1 MKYFTESRQWWAEL
15 FLVGLVLFV
24 GVALR
29 TIQVDRYPVNNL
41 DDGVYYV
48 WAGASFWQNPFS
60 PTSFTLFVEEN
71 PNLFWRSA
79 YLDELPDM
87 EFGFR
92 MVEPWFDHPPLGA
105 ALIGLPAY
113 LLGYTN
119 YENVPYGIVR
129 LMAVVASIFTLTF
142 TYLLIRELFGRK
154 LATITTVVLAA
165 TPYFVF
171 AHRQSYLENILTPFF
186 LLAVWQGYRAV
197 NNKSTGGWA
206 IVIPVIAAFL
216 CGWIKLVG
224 LVVPL
229 LLALWSVRQRN
240 QRLAIIFA
248 ITFALSLGSYILY
261 GVIADQN
268 AFIFTLFNQGVRGT
282 QWGNLAQIF
291 NNMRLAGP
299 LFADTTLTLGWI
311 ATLIYTVGHSFFSKQ
326 AENDSSASYISWLFA
341 CWLLIVIL
349 TSGTLN
355 SFIWYRYPLFPIL
368 SFGIAWLIH
377 SLWQKQNLL
386 GSSILALLGWS
397 QLSVVAFDFTQN
409 FDLRLL
415 IVATV
420 AIPFILFVISN
431 ILSLKKVWLSHALLI
446 HRLWLVAIL
455 TLIITTNIL
464 VVLQFP
470 RHNCAQAQC
479 TLPTKIMVQIA
490 E

>member
-24 GVALR
+24 GVTLRAL
-29 TIQVDRYPVNNL
+29 QVDRYPINNL

-48 WAGASFWQNPFS
+48 WAGTSFWQNPLS
-60 PTSFTLFVEEN
+60 PTSFTLFVENN
-71 PNLFWRSA
+71 PNVFWRSA

-105 ALIGLPAY
+105 ALIGLPAH

-119 YENVPYGIVR
+119 FENVPYAIVR
-129 LMAVVASIFTLTF
+129 LMAVIASIFTLTF
-142 TYLLIRELFGRK
+142 TYLLIRELYGRK
-154 LATITTVVLAA
+154 LAITTTLVLAV

-186 LLAVWQGYRAV
+186 LLAVWQGFKAV
-197 NNKSTGGWA
+197 SSKHSNRWNILIS
-206 IVIPVIAAFL
+206 VIAAFL

-224 LVVPL
+224 LAVPL
-229 LLALWSVRQRN
+229 LLALWSLRQRN
-240 QRLAIIFA
+240 QRLALIFA
-248 ITFALSLGSYILY
+248 ATFFLSLGSYILY
-261 GVIADQN
+261 GVLADQA
-268 AFIFTLFNQGVRGT
+268 AFVFTILNQGVRGT

-291 NNMRLAGP
+291 NNTHLAGP
-299 LFADTTLTLGWI
+299 LFADTSLTLGWI
-311 ATLIYTVGHSFFSKQ
+311 ATLIYTVGQSFFSKQ
-326 AENDSSASYISWLFA
+326 AENDSSAAFISWLFA

-377 SLWQKQNLL
+377 FLWQKQNLI
-386 GSSILALLGWS
+386 GSIILALLGWS

-415 IVATV
+415 ILATV
-420 AIPFILFVISN
+420 AIPFLLFVVSN
-431 ILSLKKVWLSHALLI
+431 ILSLKKVWLSYTLLT
-446 HRLWLVAIL
+446 HRLWLVVML
-455 TLIITTNIL
+455 TLIITTNIF

-479 TLPTKIMVQIA
+479 TLPTKIMVQPT